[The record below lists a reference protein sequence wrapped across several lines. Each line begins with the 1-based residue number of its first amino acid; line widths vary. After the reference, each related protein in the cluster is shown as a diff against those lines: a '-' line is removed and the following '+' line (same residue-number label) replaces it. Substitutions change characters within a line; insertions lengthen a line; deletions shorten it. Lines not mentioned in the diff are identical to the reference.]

1 MNELAFPELYSFS
14 QLTAPAQD
22 GSGPRED
29 SGGDHEF
36 LDEVPEPDTDV
47 QQARKRA
54 RALESG
60 QCRGW
65 WRFFREGGP
74 GGLLGG
80 GGISAWAPW
89 GRSSCPAKASGRN
102 GPRGSSRE
110 GKGWQAEA

>member
-60 QCRGW
+60 QCPGW
-65 WRFFREGGP
+65 WRFFRGR
-74 GGLLGG
+74 
-80 GGISAWAPW
+80 PW
-89 GRSSCPAKASGRN
+89 RASGR
-102 GPRGSSRE
+102 RWHFSVGSLGEKQLSRE
-110 GKGWQAEA
+110 GLG